1 MKRVIRAHWLV
12 IGVLA
17 GMVSAGCTMKKQE
30 APPLTGP
37 SEFGTSIAVSITPD
51 VITQDGASQSLITIT
66 ARDTAGQ
73 PVRNVTLRLETLVNG
88 SLVDFGSLSARTAVT
103 GNDGRATATYTAPAA
118 SSSGSEQVVTIAATP
133 VGGDFGNAVA
143 RTATIRLVPQGV
155 VNPPAGLV
163 PAFVSSP
170 TSPVEDAQ
178 VLFDAS
184 GSSANTAIASYTWA
198 FGNGRTGSGVTATTI
213 YDDPGSYFVTLTIR
227 DEFGRS
233 ASTTNTVT
241 VGAGTR
247 PTAAFTVSPT
257 DPRTGDLVNFNAA
270 ASTVPSGRHIVSY
283 VWDFGD
289 STAFGSGPTTS
300 HTYTFPRTYT
310 VVLTVTDNT
319 GQTASTSQTLAVTAA
334 TVNASVK

>member
-1 MKRVIRAHWLV
+1 MGI
-12 IGVLA
+12 LA
-17 GMVSAGCTMKKQE
+17 GVVSAGCMKKQE

-37 SEFGTSIAVSITPD
+37 SEFGTSIGVTITPD
-51 VITQDGASQSLITIT
+51 VITQDGASQSVITVT

-73 PVRNVTLRLETLVNG
+73 PVRNVAIRLETLVDG
-88 SLVDFGSLSARTAVT
+88 ALVDFGSLSARTVVT
-103 GNDGRATATYTAPAA
+103 GNDGRATATYTAPA
-118 SSSGSEQVVTIAATP
+118 SSSNGTDRLVTIAATP
-133 VGGDFGNAVA
+133 IGSDFGNATP

-163 PAFVSSP
+163 PLFISSP
-170 TSPVEDAQ
+170 SAPIEDTP

-184 GSSANTAIASYTWA
+184 GSSANTAITSYTWA
-198 FGNGRTGSGVTATTI
+198 FGNGRTGSGVTATTT

-257 DPRTGDLVNFNAA
+257 NPRTGDLVNFNAA
-270 ASTVPSGRHIVSY
+270 PSTVPSGRSIVSY

-289 STAFGSGPTTS
+289 STAFGSGPTPS

-319 GQTASTSQTLAVTAA
+319 GQSATTSVTLTVAA
-334 TVNASVK
+334 AIAN

>member
-1 MKRVIRAHWLV
+1 MKRVIRTHWV
-12 IGVLA
+12 MIGVLA
-17 GMVSAGCTMKKQE
+17 GVVSAACTMKKQE

-37 SEFGTSIAVSITPD
+37 SEFGLSIGVSITPD
-51 VITQDGASQSLITIT
+51 VITQDGVSQSLITIT

-88 SLVDFGSLSARTAVT
+88 ALVDVGSLSARTVVT
-103 GNDGRATATYTAPAA
+103 GNDGRATATFTAPP
-118 SSSGSEQVVTIAATP
+118 SSSNGNEQIVTIAATP
-133 VGGDFGNAVA
+133 IGGDFGNSAA
-143 RTATIRLVPQGV
+143 RTATVRLVPQGV

-170 TSPVEDAQ
+170 ASPVEDAQ

-184 GSSANTAIASYTWA
+184 GSSANTTIVSYTWA
-198 FGNGRTGSGVTATTI
+198 FGNGRTGSGITATTS

-257 DPRTGDLVNFNAA
+257 NPRTGDLVNFNAA
-270 ASTVPSGRHIVSY
+270 ASTVPSGRRIVSY

-289 STAFGSGPTTS
+289 STAFGSGPTPS

-310 VVLTVTDNT
+310 VVLTITDDT
-319 GQTASTSQTLAVTAA
+319 GQSASTSLTLTVVAA
-334 TVNASVK
+334 AIAH